1 MKQGLDDRLD
11 DACPKAGIQ
20 SIANQLKLEQ
30 DLVNSQ
36 AQVVDL
42 SMELASASQLDGEV

>member
-1 MKQGLDDRLD
+1 VKQGLDDRLD

-20 SIANQLKLEQ
+20 SIANQLKL

>member
-20 SIANQLKLEQ
+20 SIANQLKL

>member
-1 MKQGLDDRLD
+1 VKQGLDDRLD

-20 SIANQLKLEQ
+20 SIANQLKL
-30 DLVNSQ
+30 DLVNRQ